1 MFLDIVGY
9 VDIKDNQEIYQ
20 QNKAYHQ
27 YQNHFKLGGYKLF
40 LDGSPQGKTAW
51 ISRPYE
57 NSNDYC
63 GYPIYQDKEVENYVN
78 TALKHHVQ
86 LITHCNGDMAAKQ
99 LLDAFK
105 NIPTDTRPVMI
116 HCQTLRPDQL
126 PQLKNINMIPSFFVN
141 HIYYWGDIHLKNLGK
156 RAKKI
161 SCINSAL
168 KHDLIYTFHQDTPVI
183 MPNMLESVWCA
194 CKRITKNGIILGK
207 DERVSVYDA
216 LKAVTIN
223 SAYQYSE
230 EEYKGSIKEGKH
242 ADLIIL
248 DKNPC
253 KVEID
258 ESLDI
263 NILMTIKNGKIIY
276 QK

>member
-1 MFLDIVGY
+1 
-9 VDIKDNQEIYQ
+9 
-20 QNKAYHQ
+20 
-27 YQNHFKLGGYKLF
+27 
-40 LDGSPQGKTAW
+40 
-51 ISRPYE
+51 
-57 NSNDYC
+57 
-63 GYPIYQDKEVENYVN
+63 
-78 TALKHHVQ
+78 
-86 LITHCNGDMAAKQ
+86 
-99 LLDAFK
+99 
-105 NIPTDTRPVMI
+105 
-116 HCQTLRPDQL
+116 
-126 PQLKNINMIPSFFVN
+126 
-141 HIYYWGDIHLKNLGK
+141 
-156 RAKKI
+156 
-161 SCINSAL
+161 
-168 KHDLIYTFHQDTPVI
+168 

-258 ESLDI
+258 EILDI